1 MAGGIL
7 EEIMAEYPQTILEL
21 YQTKYTDTSYKK
33 VVNPVGNL
41 TFRDFLSAYGIPKI
55 FTNMHYIRHG
65 GFVDVDMIF
74 EDTEHYNYVAYNNGE
89 GAGYEYAFIIKR
101 EFLNFNCTRLYLQY
115 DVWANNINKF
125 NTLTQK
131 VYTIRRHVDN
141 NQVQDTVGYSEDI
154 PLTFHYTGE
163 YKAYSSQ
170 IIVCLCYSRASSETS
185 FTPVNAPCMPYDPM
199 NYIFFTY
206 DSNLNKNVAE
216 ESSFSDILKMLDSV
230 YIVGAYMFKSSLD
243 ITEGEMIT
251 SRFKAG
257 DEGTLKG
264 FKLSST
270 LNGLSTNITFNLD
283 SVSKESML
291 YNSQF
296 TKYYIT
302 DGISKKQLR
311 REIVGNGNSPTLVLD
326 ETYFIDNSGIYRRV
340 EIPQGVLT
348 SPNSSNNFI
357 SSIGFKLPT
366 YIDNVERADQKNQIA
381 MLTKVAG
388 ALIGGALSGSSVGS
402 IAGNVAGAGI
412 SSLGQSSINIM
423 DAQENWYSFN
433 DYGDFT
439 ATLSKTNQMGL
450 PYILEYQGTDEQKQ
464 LLFDKWNAEGYIVN
478 KILPLTIRSR
488 KYYDYIKTKDLCL
501 NITAPS
507 EEVTQLNEIFNNGV
521 TIWHYTGEG
530 IKYPNYVTNTENEV
544 I

>member
-1 MAGGIL
+1 
-7 EEIMAEYPQTILEL
+7 MAESPQTILEL

-33 VVNPVGNL
+33 VINPVGNL
-41 TFRDFLSAYGIPKI
+41 TFRDFISAYGIPKI
-55 FTNMHYIRHG
+55 FTNMQYIRHG
-65 GFVDVDMIF
+65 GFVDVDMKF
-74 EDTEHYNYVAYNNGE
+74 EDTEYYNYVAYNNGE
-89 GAGYEYAFIIKR
+89 GAGYEYAFIINR

-115 DVWANNINKF
+115 DVWANNIEKF
-125 NTLTQK
+125 KTLTQK

-141 NQVQDTVGYSEDI
+141 TQVKDTVGYLEDI

-163 YKAYSSQ
+163 YKASSSQ

-185 FTPVNAPCMPYDPM
+185 FNNVNAPCMPYDPM

-206 DSNLNKNVAE
+206 DTNLNKNVTE
-216 ESSFSDILKMLDSV
+216 ESSFSDILNMLNSV

-243 ITEGEMIT
+243 ITVGEMIT
-251 SRFKAG
+251 PRFKAG
-257 DEGTLKG
+257 EGGTLKG

-270 LNGLSTNITFNLD
+270 LNGLSTNIIFNLD
-283 SVSKESML
+283 SVLKESML

-340 EIPQGVLT
+340 EIPQGTLT

-357 SSIGFKLPT
+357 SSIGFKLPS
-366 YIDNVERADQKNQIA
+366 YVDNVERADQKNQIA

-388 ALIGGALSGSSVGS
+388 ALISGGLSGSSVGA

-501 NITAPS
+501 NITAPAD
-507 EEVTQLNEIFNNGV
+507 EVNQLNEIFNRGV
-521 TIWHYTGEG
+521 TIWHYTGAG

>member
-1 MAGGIL
+1 
-7 EEIMAEYPQTILEL
+7 MAESPQTILEL

-41 TFRDFLSAYGIPKI
+41 TFRDFLSTYGIPKI
-55 FTNMHYIRHG
+55 FTNMQYIRHG
-65 GFVDVDMIF
+65 GFVDVDMKF
-74 EDTEHYNYVAYNNGE
+74 EDTEYYNYVAYNNGE
-89 GAGYEYAFIIKR
+89 GAGYEYAFIINR
-101 EFLNFNCTRLYLQY
+101 EFLNFNCTRLYLQH
-115 DVWANNINKF
+115 DVWANNIDKF
-125 NTLTQK
+125 KTLTQK
-131 VYTIRRHVDN
+131 VYTIRRHVN
-141 NQVQDTVGYSEDI
+141 NTQVEDTVGYLEDI

-163 YKAYSSQ
+163 YKATSSQ

-185 FTPVNAPCMPYDPM
+185 FNNVNAPCMPYDPM
-199 NYIFFTY
+199 NYVFFTY
-206 DSNLNKNVAE
+206 DSNLNKNVTE
-216 ESSFSDILKMLDSV
+216 ESSFSEILNMLDSV

-243 ITEGEMIT
+243 ITVGEMIT
-251 SRFKAG
+251 PRFKAG
-257 DEGTLKG
+257 EGGTLKG

-270 LNGLSTNITFNLD
+270 LNGLSTNIIFNLD

-340 EIPQGVLT
+340 EIPQGALT

-357 SSIGFKLPT
+357 SSIGFKLPS
-366 YIDNVERADQKNQIA
+366 YVDNVERADQKNQIA

-388 ALIGGALSGSSVGS
+388 ALISGGLSGASVGA

-501 NITAPS
+501 NITAPV
-507 EEVTQLNEIFNNGV
+507 EEVTQLNEIFNRGV
-521 TIWHYTGEG
+521 TIWHYTGAG
-530 IKYPNYVTNTENEV
+530 IKYPNYVTNTENGV

>member
-1 MAGGIL
+1 
-7 EEIMAEYPQTILEL
+7 MAESPQTILEL

-41 TFRDFLSAYGIPKI
+41 TFRDFLSTYGIPKI
-55 FTNMHYIRHG
+55 FTNMQYIRHG
-65 GFVDVDMIF
+65 GFVDVNMKF
-74 EDTEHYNYVAYNNGE
+74 EDTEYYNYVAYNNGE
-89 GAGYEYAFIIKR
+89 GAGYEYAFILNR

-115 DVWANNINKF
+115 DVWANNIEKF
-125 NTLTQK
+125 KTLTQK

-141 NQVQDTVGYSEDI
+141 TQVKDTVGYLEDI

-163 YKAYSSQ
+163 YKAQSAQ
-170 IIVCLCYSRASSETS
+170 FVVCLCYSRASSDTSLDTS

-199 NYIFFTY
+199 NYIFFSY
-206 DSNLNKNVAE
+206 DNNLVKNEPE
-216 ESSFSDILKMLDSV
+216 ESNFSDILKVLDSV
-230 YIVGAYMFKSSLD
+230 YIVGAYMFKSSLNIGVGEL
-243 ITEGEMIT
+243 ITT
-251 SRFKAG
+251 RFKAG

-283 SVSKESML
+283 SVLKESML

-311 REIVGNGNSPTLVLD
+311 REIVGNGNSPTLTLD
-326 ETYFIDNSGIYRRV
+326 ETYFIDNSGVYRRL

-366 YIDNVERADQKNQIA
+366 YIDNVERADQKATIA

-388 ALIGGALSGSSVGS
+388 ALIGGGLAGAPAASIVGSSVGAAIDS
-402 IAGNVAGAGI
+402 V
-412 SSLGQSSINIM
+412 GQAAIKHM
-423 DAQENWYSFN
+423 DAEENWYSFN

-464 LLFDKWNAEGYIVN
+464 ILFDKWNAEGYIVN

-507 EEVTQLNEIFNNGV
+507 DEVTQLNEIFNRGV
-521 TIWHYTGEG
+521 TIWHYTGAG

>member
-1 MAGGIL
+1 
-7 EEIMAEYPQTILEL
+7 MAESPQTILEL

-33 VVNPVGNL
+33 VINPVGNL

-55 FTNMHYIRHG
+55 FSNMQYIRHG

-74 EDTEHYNYVAYNNGE
+74 EDTEYYNYVAYNNGE

-125 NTLTQK
+125 KTLTQK

-141 NQVQDTVGYSEDI
+141 TQVKDTIGYSEDI

-163 YKAYSSQ
+163 YKAQSAQ
-170 IIVCLCYSRASSETS
+170 FVVCLCYSKALSETS
-185 FTPVNAPCMPYDPM
+185 FKPVNAPCMPYDPM
-199 NYIFFTY
+199 NYIFFSY
-206 DSNLNKNVAE
+206 DNNLVKNEPE
-216 ESSFSDILKMLDSV
+216 ESDFSDILKVLDSV
-230 YIVGAYMFKSSLD
+230 YIVGAYMFKSSLNIGAGEL
-243 ITEGEMIT
+243 ITT
-251 SRFKAG
+251 RFKTG

-302 DGISKKQLR
+302 DGVSKKQLR
-311 REIVGNGNSPTLVLD
+311 REIVGNGNSPTLTLD
-326 ETYFIDNSGIYRRV
+326 ETYFIDNSGVYRRL
-340 EIPQGVLT
+340 EIPQGILT

-366 YIDNVERADQKNQIA
+366 YIDNVERADQKAKIA

-388 ALIGGALSGSSVGS
+388 ALIGGGFAGASAGVIVGNAVGTAIDSVGQAA
-402 IAGNVAGAGI
+402 IKQLEAE
-412 SSLGQSSINIM
+412 
-423 DAQENWYSFN
+423 ENWYTFN

-439 ATLSKTNQMGL
+439 ATLAKTNQMGL
-450 PYILEYQGTDEQKQ
+450 SYILEYQGTDEQKQ

-507 EEVTQLNEIFNNGV
+507 EEVMQLNEIFNSGV

>member
-1 MAGGIL
+1 MGGIL
-7 EEIMAEYPQTILEL
+7 EEIMAESPQTILEL

-41 TFRDFLSAYGIPKI
+41 TFRDFLSTYGIPKI
-55 FTNMHYIRHG
+55 FTNMQYIRHG
-65 GFVDVDMIF
+65 GFVDVDMKF
-74 EDTEHYNYVAYNNGE
+74 EDTEYYNYVAYNNGE
-89 GAGYEYAFIIKR
+89 GAGYEYAFILNR
-101 EFLNFNCTRLYLQY
+101 EFLNFNCTRLYLQH
-115 DVWANNINKF
+115 DVWANNIDKF
-125 NTLTQK
+125 KTLTQK

-141 NQVQDTVGYSEDI
+141 TQVKDTVGYSEDI

-163 YKAYSSQ
+163 YKATSTQ

-185 FTPVNAPCMPYDPM
+185 FNNVKAPCMPYDPM

-206 DSNLNKNVAE
+206 DSNLNKNDTE
-216 ESSFSDILKMLDSV
+216 ESSFSDVLNMLDSV

-243 ITEGEMIT
+243 ITVGEMIT
-251 SRFKAG
+251 PRFKAG
-257 DEGTLKG
+257 EGGTLKG

-270 LNGLSTNITFNLD
+270 LNGLFTNIIFNLD
-283 SVSKESML
+283 SVLKESML

-340 EIPQGVLT
+340 EIPQGALT

-357 SSIGFKLPT
+357 SSIGFKLPS
-366 YIDNVERADQKNQIA
+366 YVDNVERADQKNQIA

-388 ALIGGALSGSSVGS
+388 ALIGGGLSGASVGS

-507 EEVTQLNEIFNNGV
+507 DEVTQLNEIFNRGV
-521 TIWHYTGEG
+521 TIWHYTGVG

>member
-1 MAGGIL
+1 MGGIL
-7 EEIMAEYPQTILEL
+7 EEIMAESPQTILEL

-41 TFRDFLSAYGIPKI
+41 TFRDFLSTYGIPKI
-55 FTNMHYIRHG
+55 FTNMQYIRHG

-74 EDTEHYNYVAYNNGE
+74 EDTEYYNYVAYNNGE
-89 GAGYEYAFIIKR
+89 GAGYEYAFIINR

-125 NTLTQK
+125 KTLTQK

-141 NQVQDTVGYSEDI
+141 TQVKETVGYSEDI

-163 YKAYSSQ
+163 YRAQSAQ
-170 IIVCLCYSRASSETS
+170 LVVCLCYSRASSESS
-185 FTPVNAPCMPYDPM
+185 FKPVNAPCMPYDPM
-199 NYIFFTY
+199 NYIFFSY
-206 DSNLNKNVAE
+206 DNNLVKNEPE
-216 ESSFSDILKMLDSV
+216 ESDFSDILKVLDSV
-230 YIVGAYMFKSSLD
+230 YIVGAYMFKSSLNIGAGEL
-243 ITEGEMIT
+243 ITT
-251 SRFKAG
+251 RFKAG
-257 DEGTLKG
+257 DEGALKG

-302 DGISKKQLR
+302 DGVSKKQLR
-311 REIVGNGNSPTLVLD
+311 REIVGNGNSPTLTLD
-326 ETYFIDNSGIYRRV
+326 ETYFIDNSGVYRRL
-340 EIPQGVLT
+340 EIPQGILT

-366 YIDNVERADQKNQIA
+366 YIDNVERADQKATIA

-388 ALIGGALSGSSVGS
+388 ALIGGGF
-402 IAGNVAGAGI
+402 AGASAGVI
-412 SSLGQSSINIM
+412 VGNAVGTAIDSAGQAAIKHM
-423 DAQENWYSFN
+423 EAEENWYTFN

-439 ATLSKTNQMGL
+439 ATLAKTNQMGL
-450 PYILEYQGTDEQKQ
+450 SYILEYQGTDEQKQ

-507 EEVTQLNEIFNNGV
+507 EEVTQLNEIFNRGV

-530 IKYPNYVTNTENEV
+530 IKYPNYVTNAENEV